1 MWDSLLILFRWPNC
15 LVFVYFIVFAA
26 ALGRWILHPINVK
39 AGRLRAP
46 TQYLLTDF
54 VWLVLQLQLA
64 FGFCVSWIGIEQ
76 RRLFPIVLG
85 FLVLA
90 VMLLW
95 WFGIG
100 SMSRARVMQ
109 PARRAMCTLL
119 LLPAAL
125 GVMISLPALIVL
137 LGVLETDLSTWGD
150 LSIPLREY
158 SRYKVLL
165 WIVTPLLPVI
175 GWMLRQVA
183 FWIVRDAY
191 AEQAVE
197 VPIAHGEH

>member
-1 MWDSLLILFRWPNC
+1 MWDSLLILFQWPNC
-15 LVFVYFIVFAA
+15 LVFVYFVVFAA
-26 ALGRWILHPINVK
+26 ALGRWILQPINVK
-39 AGRLRAP
+39 GGRLRAP

-76 RRLFPIVLG
+76 PRLFPFVLG

-90 VMLLW
+90 VTLLW

-100 SMSRARVMQ
+100 CMSRAGVMQ

-119 LLPAAL
+119 VLPGTL

-137 LGVLETDLSTWGD
+137 LGVLETDLTTWGD
-150 LSIPLREY
+150 LSVPLREY

-175 GWMLRQVA
+175 GWMIRQVA
-183 FWIVRDAY
+183 FWIVREVHVEHPA
-191 AEQAVE
+191 E
-197 VPIAHGEH
+197 VPVAHGEH